1 MIKQI
6 FPLLVAVLI
15 TANAFAQAPEKMSYQ
30 AVVRDA
36 NSALVTSQVIGMQLS
51 ILQGSANGTAVY
63 VETQLPATNTNGLV
77 TFEIG
82 AGTVVSG
89 VFNSIDWSNG
99 PYFIQTETDPNGGTN
114 YTISGTSQLL
124 SVPYALHANTAD
136 SIVGGFSITETDP
149 VFGAAIAAGITAVDT
164 ANWNNHI
171 IDTDTQLDSAG
182 VAALG
187 FVAGPHTVD
196 TQIDSAG
203 IAALGFVTTSGTSLD
218 SAGVAALGFVA
229 GPHTID
235 TQIDSTGIAG
245 LGYVA
250 GPHTIDTDTQLDST
264 GVTALGFV
272 AGPHT
277 IDTQIDSTGIAGLG
291 YVAGPHTIDTDTQL
305 DSTGVTALGFVAGP
319 HTIDTQID
327 STGIAGL
334 GYAAGPHTIDTDT
347 QLDSA
352 GVAALGYVAG
362 PHTVEVDGSITN
374 EIQDLQLSGNN
385 LTITNNGTATT
396 IDLSAYLDNTDTQ
409 LTEAQVDAFANNNGY
424 LSSEVDGSVTNEI
437 QDLQLSGNSLTI
449 TNNGTATTIDLS
461 AYLDNTDTQL
471 TEAQVDAFAN
481 NNGYLSSEVD
491 GSVTNEIQDLQLSG
505 NNLTITNN
513 GTATTIDLSPYLD
526 NTDTQLT
533 EAQVDAFANNN
544 GYLSS
549 EVDGSITNEIQDL
562 QLSGNNLTITNNGTA
577 TTIDLSP
584 YLDNTDTQLTEA
596 QVDAF
601 ANNNGYLSTEV
612 DGSITN
618 EIQDLQLSGNNLTI
632 TNNGTATTIDLSSYL
647 DNTDT
652 QLDSAGVAALGFVAG
667 PHSTA
672 LAYLGMAR
680 AKNQGS
686 PNPNVDNEIPNG
698 SSTKVRWQNVSENYG
713 NSIGGTNN
721 TEITIP
727 AGVDYIRIN
736 AVITYDQILTTA
748 DSKSQFIVYKNGT
761 PFTGLSNSG
770 YMTYQYFNSFYS
782 FNYTSTLIPVSAG
795 DVFDTRLFQNSG
807 GSLYLSWGS
816 ISSALVFEFYSN

>member
-245 LGYVA
+245 LGY
-250 GPHTIDTDTQLDST
+250 
-264 GVTALGFV
+264 
-272 AGPHT
+272 
-277 IDTQIDSTGIAGLG
+277 
-291 YVAGPHTIDTDTQL
+291 
-305 DSTGVTALGFVAGP
+305 
-319 HTIDTQID
+319 
-327 STGIAGL
+327 
-334 GYAAGPHTIDTDT
+334 AAGPHTIDTDT

-385 LTITNNGTATT
+385 
-396 IDLSAYLDNTDTQ
+396 
-409 LTEAQVDAFANNNGY
+409 
-424 LSSEVDGSVTNEI
+424 
-437 QDLQLSGNSLTI
+437 LTI